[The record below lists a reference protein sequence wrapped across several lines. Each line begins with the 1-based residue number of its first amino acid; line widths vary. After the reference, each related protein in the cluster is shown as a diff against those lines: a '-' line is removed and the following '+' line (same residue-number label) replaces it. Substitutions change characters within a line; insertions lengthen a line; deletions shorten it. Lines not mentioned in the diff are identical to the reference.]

1 MYKEQNSEDH
11 QSRSDSSPVDQKESF
26 NPWKPNLLLSADVPG
41 TPSLQTNLH
50 YSLNSLPWCHWANNT
65 KASGLIIKRFLHC
78 SVLMLSVAG
87 AVSSLLQGQKCNSK
101 PKITGCGVKQQ
112 QAPALCLCCRAVA
125 RVCRTEGNALCVFMG
140 SHFRAATA
148 SENDEAQTHGGK
160 QRGQWSASAHMF
172 RLLELLS
179 LFPLSG

>member
-26 NPWKPNLLLSADVPG
+26 NPWKPNLLVSADVPG

-125 RVCRTEGNALCVFMG
+125 RVCSNRGKCIMCV
-140 SHFRAATA
+140 
-148 SENDEAQTHGGK
+148 HGFSFQGCDRK
-160 QRGQWSASAHMF
+160 WKWWSSNT
-172 RLLELLS
+172 RR
-179 LFPLSG
+179 

>member
-1 MYKEQNSEDH
+1 MCTTFNSFPTCIKNK
-11 QSRSDSSPVDQKESF
+11 SRSDSSPVDQKESF

-65 KASGLIIKRFLHC
+65 KASGLIIKHFLHC

-125 RVCRTEGNALCVFMG
+125 RVCSNRGKCIMCV
-140 SHFRAATA
+140 
-148 SENDEAQTHGGK
+148 HGFSFQGCDRK
-160 QRGQWSASAHMF
+160 WKWWSSNT
-172 RLLELLS
+172 RR
-179 LFPLSG
+179 